1 MTEQLMH
8 GRQDVFTNCYCTSPL
23 HMSLLAIRNGTI
35 NENWFHVSIRH
46 LSVNEIY
53 NITHAIK
60 S

>member
-1 MTEQLMH
+1 M
-8 GRQDVFTNCYCTSPL
+8 Y
-23 HMSLLAIRNGTI
+23 LLTATVRPPYIYLCWRSEMVL

-60 S
+60 SKVKKFDHELD